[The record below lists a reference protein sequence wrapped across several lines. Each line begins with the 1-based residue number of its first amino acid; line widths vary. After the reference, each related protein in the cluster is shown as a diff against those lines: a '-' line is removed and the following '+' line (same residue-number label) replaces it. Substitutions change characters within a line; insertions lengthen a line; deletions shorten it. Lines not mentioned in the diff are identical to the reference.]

1 MCEKCTHNFAHVG
14 KLSGQM
20 TTQSLVVELLEKLPF
35 IWMGEKQLIQVDKRE
50 VIQMVK
56 EMSLERAENGL

>member
-1 MCEKCTHNFAHVG
+1 MCEKCTDNFHHLG

-20 TTQSLVVELLEKLPF
+20 STQRLVVEMLEKLPF

-50 VIQMVK
+50 IIQTVK
-56 EMSLERAENGL
+56 EMSLEREQNGI

>member
-1 MCEKCTHNFAHVG
+1 MCEKCNQNFHHLG

-20 TTQSLVVELLEKLPF
+20 TTQSLVVEMLEKLPF

-50 VIQMVK
+50 LIQTVK
-56 EMSLERAENGL
+56 QMSFERTKNGI

>member
-1 MCEKCTHNFAHVG
+1 MCEKCNQNFRHLG

-20 TTQSLVVELLEKLPF
+20 STQSLVVELLEKLPF

-56 EMSLERAENGL
+56 DMSLT